1 MKSYLNKKHDIFK
14 NIINIFLEFI
24 YPENITCII
33 CNKPINKENTYSMCK
48 NCFKELHFIKD
59 GCIKCGKPIINHSLE
74 KIDIAGC
81 SYCFSKN
88 FYFDKSISC
97 IEYTDFSKKIV
108 FGLKY
113 SNKTYMSKYIANIMK
128 EKLDIESIKFDYIL
142 FVPLHKKRLKKRGF
156 NQSQK
161 IAKYLSK
168 VIEIPVVDAIGRKKN
183 TKRLYNLSKE
193 ERKKELKNV
202 FIIKDIKQNLKNK
215 NILLID
221 DIFTTGTTVNEISK
235 ILKLNDVNK
244 VYVMSF
250 LTKSNDCY
258 VLE

>member
-1 MKSYLNKKHDIFK
+1 
-14 NIINIFLEFI
+14 
-24 YPENITCII
+24 
-33 CNKPINKENTYSMCK
+33 
-48 NCFKELHFIKD
+48 
-59 GCIKCGKPIINHSLE
+59 
-74 KIDIAGC
+74 
-81 SYCFSKN
+81 
-88 FYFDKSISC
+88 
-97 IEYTDFSKKIV
+97 
-108 FGLKY
+108 
-113 SNKTYMSKYIANIMK
+113 MK

-142 FVPLHKKRLKKRGF
+142 FVPLHKKRLRKRGF

-161 IAKYLSK
+161 IAKYLGK
-168 VIEIPVVDAIGRKKN
+168 VVGIAVVDAIGRKKN
-183 TKRLYNLSKE
+183 TKRLYNLTKE

-202 FIIKDIKQNLKNK
+202 FIMKNIKQNLKNK

-235 ILKLNDVNK
+235 ILKLNGVNK